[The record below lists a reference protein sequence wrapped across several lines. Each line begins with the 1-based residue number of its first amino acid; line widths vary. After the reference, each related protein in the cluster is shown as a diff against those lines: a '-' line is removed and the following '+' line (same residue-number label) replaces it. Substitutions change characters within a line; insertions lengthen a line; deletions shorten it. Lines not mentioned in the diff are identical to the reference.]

1 MPSAFRDEPFPS
13 SIANGATGG
22 PEWLTEIVTTGSG
35 DIKANARWAN
45 PLRKYNVATGIKDQ
59 AGLADLIDFVLAI
72 SMGRAYVFPF
82 QDYSDYIATNQR
94 IGTGDGTTTAFQLTK
109 TYTSKSGAFSYT
121 RTIKLAQT
129 ATVQI
134 FVAGVLQNTSA
145 YALSQRGAGGGLV
158 TFNAA
163 PAIGAAVTWSGQFE
177 TPCRFDADYS
187 AFALNGILGSL
198 DNIAIREDRLSS

>member
-59 AGLADLIDFVLAI
+59 AGLADLIDFVLAV

-94 IGTGDGTTTAFQLTK
+94 VGTGDGTTTAFQLTK

-121 RTIKLAQT
+121 RTIKLPQT
-129 ATVQI
+129 ATVQV
-134 FVAGVLQNTSA
+134 FVAGVLQNAST
-145 YALSQRGAGGGLV
+145 YTLSPRGALGGLV

-163 PAIGAAVTWSGQFE
+163 PAASAAIAWSGQFD

-187 AFALNGILGSL
+187 GFALNGILGSL
-198 DNIAIREDRLSS
+198 EGG

>member
-1 MPSAFRDEPFPS
+1 MATAFRDEPFPS
-13 SIANGATGG
+13 AIADGATGG

-59 AGLADLIDFVLAI
+59 AGLADLIDFVLAV

-82 QDYSDYIATNQR
+82 RDYSDYIATNQP
-94 IGTGDGTTTAFQLTK
+94 IGTGDGSNKAFQLTK
-109 TYTSKSGAFSYT
+109 TYSSKSGAFSYT
-121 RTIKLAQT
+121 RTIKLPQT

-134 FVAGVLQNTSA
+134 FVAGVLQSQSA
-145 YALSQRGAGGGLV
+145 YTPSARGAGGGLV
-158 TFNAA
+158 TFSAA
-163 PAIGAAVTWSGQFE
+163 PANGAAITWTGQFD